1 MFEEL
6 KEAVKG
12 DDVEKVQNYVK
23 SILLSEL
30 NTKDANGN
38 LLFHAS
44 KSKGNRLAKFKIL
57 LKAGIG
63 VHVYDKE
70 GKSVKD
76 LLNQD
81 LQSASNDDSKEL
93 EELIHQVEIASYA
106 DLLYAQATNVN
117 LQPSPFSLNPVSL
130 SSQLFSPL
138 ADIVSSNDLKQ
149 QNPDIK
155 ILEQEIREKI
165 SSDLAAHHQK
175 ADTTQEI
182 IDIVKSRHGAYLSE
196 EGITPAE
203 NDLQEDSYNVRRI
216 SKNVSMLVKK
226 SLLEL
231 QVTLKKS
238 VLYIEQEK
246 SLRGEIL
253 SALQDSEELNEIRDS
268 NELYEI
274 LARTIHN
281 KTEEELDNAINE
293 LLHRIPINPE
303 YKTKLLN
310 IKKEINAM
318 TENDKQ
324 ELEHEYFPKP
334 ISEIIPNMPAIISPL
349 LNAGS
354 SNPDNVKEITNLI
367 GVGRANLKSDSE
379 KSVVL
384 LGPTGSGKSTLAHA
398 FAGNELLS
406 TWDDNTGEWNIDVN
420 LTNDNGPNQAKI
432 SHDKKSATKIPNI
445 FMLDKDTQIID
456 PPGFQ
461 DTNKTDEIA
470 NSFYINKI
478 FHPDNQLKF
487 VLVIQEGQLSG
498 RGQDFIQT
506 IKDFINCFNDV
517 SPVLESI
524 SLIVTHAN
532 PNKNVKHIQ
541 NALKKLIDENDGV
554 AGDIRDVLN
563 ALYNEGN
570 ASRISIFH
578 QPKDNGDITSPTLDS
593 VVGSLDYINVTEG
606 LASASISPASE
617 SYAKELF
624 NGVSDQLNQIIGL
637 IIHVVSDPY
646 QHITESENSVFV
658 KTEKVI
664 SSLLPPDHDVPV
676 DYVGRNL
683 PNFVE
688 IEILKQLRD
697 NLNSVDLGADTF
709 ADIVPALNGL
719 LKILTEYCDA
729 AIKPLIA
736 NVLYAL
742 SQQVDY
748 VEFFSKLCK
757 LGTPSA
763 DGLVVQFKTLQN
775 VTSSLYEEKVK
786 SIELESNKSS
796 DYYHEVV
803 KYLTPYAQDE
813 SCKEK
818 LYEAN
823 MCLGDFYKTQR
834 DNEQALGFYLDG
846 AELNTTHNTAYQA
859 IGNLFFDLAGNM
871 QERGNYDLESVIC
884 MKYLYKMALEHY
896 KACFNVVQVKDCF
909 KKLSTLIA
917 MEQELVPNAESSEA
931 FDMFMGQEDYYK
943 SVGFNSDTKVLWN
956 AFSQAKTDENRAAVF
971 RKLAEKS
978 GKEGFTSRAD
988 SKNFLNLGKV
998 IARSNLLEVLKSIPE
1013 ESVSDEE
1020 ATQLIGK
1027 YQQQLSDVAIVGESC
1042 SMDGFN
1048 SCIIIE
1054 EEVLA

>member
-12 DDVEKVQNYVK
+12 DDVEKVQDYVK

-38 LLFHAS
+38 LLFHAL
-44 KSKGNRLAKFKIL
+44 KSKGSRLAKFKIL

-63 VHVYDKE
+63 VRVYDKE

-130 SSQLFSPL
+130 SNQLFSPL

-155 ILEQEIREKI
+155 ILKQEIREKI

-182 IDIVKSRHGAYLSE
+182 IDIVTSRHESYLSE
-196 EGITPAE
+196 EGIIPAE
-203 NDLQEDSYNVRRI
+203 NDLQKDSYDVRRI
-216 SKNVSMLVKK
+216 NKNVSMPVKK
-226 SLLEL
+226 SLSEL

-238 VLYIEQEK
+238 VLHIEQEK

-253 SALQDSEELNEIRDS
+253 SALQDSEELNKVRDS
-268 NELYEI
+268 NELNEI

-281 KTEEELDNAINE
+281 KKEEESDNAINE

-324 ELEHEYFPKP
+324 ELELEYFPKP
-334 ISEIIPNMPAIISPL
+334 INEIIPNMTAIISPL
-349 LNAGS
+349 SNVGS
-354 SNPDNVKEITNLI
+354 SSPDDVKKITDLI
-367 GVGRANLKSDSE
+367 SVGRANLEGDSE

-398 FAGNELLS
+398 FAGNELLPVE
-406 TWDDNTGEWNIDVN
+406 DEELGGWNIDIN
-420 LTNDNGPNQAKI
+420 STNGSSSSQARI
-432 SHDKKSATKIPNI
+432 SHDKKSETKIPNKFI
-445 FMLDKDTQIID
+445 LEDGVQVID
-456 PPGFQ
+456 SPGFG
-461 DTNKTDEIA
+461 DTSKIDEIT
-470 NSFYINKI
+470 NSFYINEI
-478 FHPDNQLKF
+478 FRPNHKLKF
-487 VLVIQEGQLSG
+487 VLVANESQLFSN
-498 RGQDFIQT
+498 RGNELIQT
-506 IKDFINCFNDV
+506 INNFINCFNDV
-517 SPVLESI
+517 EPVLGSI
-524 SLIVTHAN
+524 SLIVTHVSAN
-532 PNKNVKHIQ
+532 RKLIHVHNS
-541 NALKKLIDENDGV
+541 LKKLIEQNDKV
-554 AGDIRDVLN
+554 
-563 ALYNEGN
+563 EGN
-570 ASRISIFH
+570 VKSVLDALCSEDVSSSHISIFH

-637 IIHVVSDPY
+637 IIHVISDPY
-646 QHITESENSVFV
+646 QHITESESSVFV
-658 KTEKVI
+658 QTEKVI

-709 ADIVPALNGL
+709 ADTVPALNGL
-719 LKILTEYCDA
+719 LKILAEYCDA

-757 LGTPSA
+757 LGTPSV
-763 DGLVVQFKTLQN
+763 DGLVEQLETLQD

-823 MCLGDFYKTQR
+823 MRLGDFYKTQG
-834 DNEQALGFYLDG
+834 DNEQALCFYLDG
-846 AELNTTHNTAYQA
+846 AELNTNHNTAYQE

-884 MKYLYKMALEHY
+884 MKDLYKMALEHY
-896 KACFNVVQVKDCF
+896 KACFNVVQVKECF
-909 KKLSTLIA
+909 KKLTALIA
-917 MEQELVPNAESSEA
+917 MEQKLAPNAESSEA
-931 FDMFMGQEDYYK
+931 FDISVSQAEYHDSMSYTDLTK
-943 SVGFNSDTKVLWN
+943 SWWK
-956 AFSQAKTDENRAAVF
+956 AFSQAKTDANRAIVF
-971 RKLAEKS
+971 KKIAEKS
-978 GKEGFTSRAD
+978 GNDDFATRAD
-988 SKNFLNLGKV
+988 SKNFLNIGKV
-998 IARSNLLEVLKSIPE
+998 IVRSNLLEVLKSIPE
-1013 ESVSDEE
+1013 EPVSDEE
-1020 ATQLIGK
+1020 AILLIDK
-1027 YQQQLSDVAIVGESC
+1027 YQPVEENFVQQLGQSYYFIDDFIES
-1042 SMDGFN
+1042 S
-1048 SCIIIE
+1048 
-1054 EEVLA
+1054 A